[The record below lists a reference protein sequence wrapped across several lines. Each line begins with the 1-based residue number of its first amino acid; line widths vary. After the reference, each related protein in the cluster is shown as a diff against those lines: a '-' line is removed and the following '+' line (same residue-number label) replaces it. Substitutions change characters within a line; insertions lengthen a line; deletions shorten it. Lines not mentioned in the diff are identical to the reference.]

1 MHFSFPKKTLPS
13 DKFAAE
19 FNPYLSNYFTA
30 RLDIRKTGSEE
41 NGLELTQFSDPEVV
55 WNRPEWINKDGAA
68 GIVAMSEK
76 GRLFIRLRCLNYGVL
91 TLNLMGLDVRDKDG
105 RRIPFWIDYKS
116 LFINGQQVFSE
127 TKSVWHDKPFR
138 CQLNVTDGEEVEIEI
153 SWTMHDDRMYNTRL
167 M

>member
-1 MHFSFPKKTLPS
+1 MPS

-19 FNPYLSNYFTA
+19 FNPYLSNYLTA
-30 RLDIRKTGSEE
+30 RLDIIKTGPDE
-41 NGLELTQFSDPEVV
+41 NGLELMQISDPEVV
-55 WNRPEWINKDGAA
+55 WIRPEWISKDGAA

-76 GRLFIRLRCLNYGVL
+76 GRLFIRLRCLNDGVL

-127 TKSVWHDKPFR
+127 TKSVWHDKPYR
-138 CQLNVTDGEEVEIEI
+138 CQLNAADGEEVEIET
-153 SWTMHDDRMYNTRL
+153 SRTVHDDRSYNIRL